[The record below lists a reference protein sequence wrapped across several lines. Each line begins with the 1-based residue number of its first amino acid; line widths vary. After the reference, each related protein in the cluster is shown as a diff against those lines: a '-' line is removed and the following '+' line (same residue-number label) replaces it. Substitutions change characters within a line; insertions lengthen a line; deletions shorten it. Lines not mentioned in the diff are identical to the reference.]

1 MHFHSFVF
9 TEEGGEFLET
19 AWVDHFS
26 TQWTE
31 IKNLE
36 PEVYEFKTVGKNT
49 VGTSPESDV
58 TEARPEQ
65 GPPIIGKHQEA
76 FNTPHLKD
84 VTNVSTQGR
93 NVGNQELKLRRAAH
107 DNIEWCRGK
116 RGGGRVVGS

>member
-9 TEEGGEFLET
+9 TEEGGKFLET
-19 AWVDHFS
+19 DWVDHFS

-65 GPPIIGKHQEA
+65 GPAIIGKHQEA
-76 FNTPHLKD
+76 FNTPHLK
-84 VTNVSTQGR
+84 T
-93 NVGNQELKLRRAAH
+93 
-107 DNIEWCRGK
+107 
-116 RGGGRVVGS
+116 